1 MDILNILKRLRDD
14 IKTWVTNNIN
24 VLNQKIDN
32 IESKANKINS
42 ETPVVWSG
50 DYFQIS
56 ENSVKNGLCVKID
69 QTNSSGNDEGLYG
82 LTAYIGMTDYSTGDT
97 PLWYSQVETYTFPS
111 TIYVPCDGSVIVGPL
126 TDWEYWG
133 TEYYYQFSRVA
144 DNSIEIYD
152 VVNLDLEDVRNE
164 IPKAIKTIDDRQE
177 SVIVDSEYGESFWEY
192 NLTDKNTKIICECD
206 NCGTIYLYNPG
217 TGIEMTC
224 DVKDYSKTKYV
235 LPDDLYYGDLKSPI
249 DENWK
254 AGTNVSV
261 SGGTWNK
268 ITVQKYNNDLACKVA
283 TLEYKVEQL
292 TNTVDTL
299 MNGEW

>member
-1 MDILNILKRLRDD
+1 M
-14 IKTWVTNNIN
+14 
-24 VLNQKIDN
+24 
-32 IESKANKINS
+32 
-42 ETPVVWSG
+42 G
-50 DYFQIS
+50 
-56 ENSVKNGLCVKID
+56 
-69 QTNSSGNDEGLYG
+69 
-82 LTAYIGMTDYSTGDT
+82 
-97 PLWYSQVETYTFPS
+97 TYTFPS

-133 TEYYYQFSRVA
+133 TEYYYQFSRIA

-152 VVNLDLEDVRNE
+152 VANLDLEDVRNE
-164 IPKAIKTIDDRQE
+164 IPKAVRTIGDRQE
-177 SVIVDSEYGESFWEY
+177 SVIVDSEYGESYWEY
-192 NLTDKNTKIICECD
+192 NLTDKNTKIICEC
-206 NCGTIYLYNPG
+206 NNYGTIYLYNPG

-254 AGTNVSV
+254 ANTNVSV